1 MRYRVKGV
9 DRLDDL
15 MVSVEEEYVALQK
28 NFRELTSKGKKVAR
42 QRLRKNSLALE
53 KLLKEM
59 RKMLKEVEFE
69 PVNTAE

>member
-15 MVSVEEEYVALQK
+15 MVSVEEEYVA
-28 NFRELTSKGKKVAR
+28 
-42 QRLRKNSLALE
+42 LALE